1 MKISC
6 KNTAFPR
13 LLQAIP
19 HKFSLYYRLFNEKV
33 HVFPSNIDYFVNQ
46 SITLRKK
53 QTASLISP
61 FHPLKNRPFR
71 EAVHIRRLF
80 ISLAAAVAL
89 PIAAPAASL
98 LAQPLPSLQGEGS
111 GVGSVS
117 SPADTLRLSLDDC
130 IALARRQSIDA
141 AIALADLRSAYW
153 QWRSYRADLLP
164 EVSLSG
170 TAPSWNKRYSSYQQ
184 ADGSLSFVRND
195 YLGLDGAL
203 NITQKL
209 WPTGGTLS
217 VESSLDYLHQSGSGG
232 SQNQFMSLP
241 VAVTLSQPLFAV
253 NHLKWN
259 RRIEPLR
266 YREAQARFL
275 TETEQVAMQAI
286 SLYFSLLLAGEQVN
300 IARQNLQ
307 TAEKLYEVAQAKRR
321 MGTISENDV
330 LQLCLD
336 VLTARSALTT
346 AESTRQAAQFALCSF
361 LDIEAPI
368 AATVPE
374 VSPSG
379 SAEATVPEASAS
391 GLRLSYTDVLAH
403 ALANNAHAT
412 TMRRRQLEADY
423 AVASARANRQ
433 SINLYAQVGYTG
445 TADNLNSA
453 YRNLLSNQIVQVGIT
468 VPLLDWG
475 KRKGQR
481 RLAESN
487 RDIVQGQLRQQSQD
501 FRQDIFILTEQFNN
515 QAEQLRI
522 AIEAD
527 TIARRR
533 YHTNVETFKIGSIST
548 LELSDAQKAK
558 DQARQNRIQQLFN
571 YWYYYYQLRSIAL
584 WDFERDCDITA
595 DIEKLVRQ

>member
-1 MKISC
+1 MNRVFFLC
-6 KNTAFPR
+6 LV
-13 LLQAIP
+13 LLP
-19 HKFSLYYRLFNEKV
+19 
-33 HVFPSNIDYFVNQ
+33 YFG
-46 SITLRKK
+46 
-53 QTASLISP
+53 
-61 FHPLKNRPFR
+61 
-71 EAVHIRRLF
+71 
-80 ISLAAAVAL
+80 
-89 PIAAPAASL
+89 
-98 LAQPLPSLQGEGS
+98 LAQT
-111 GVGSVS
+111 
-117 SPADTLRLSLDDC
+117 DTLRLSLDDC
-130 IALARRQSIDA
+130 IAMARRQSIDA
-141 AIALADLRSAYW
+141 AVALGELRSAYW

-195 YLGLDGAL
+195 YLGLDGAV

-217 VESSLDYLHQSGSGG
+217 VESSLDYLHQSGNGG
-232 SQNQFMSLP
+232 SGNQFMSLP
-241 VAVTLSQPLFAV
+241 VAVALSQPLFSV

-286 SLYFSLLLAGEQVN
+286 SLYFGLLLAGEQVN
-300 IARQNLQ
+300 ISKQNLQ

-330 LQLCLD
+330 LQLRLD
-336 VLTARSALTT
+336 VLTARSALTNS
-346 AESTRQAAQFALCSF
+346 ESNRQTRQFALRSF
-361 LDIEAPI
+361 LDVEADIEPV
-368 AATVPE
+368 VPE
-374 VSPSG
+374 D
-379 SAEATVPEASAS
+379 VPQV
-391 GLRLSYTDVLAH
+391 RLDYDNVLNH
-403 ALANNAHAT
+403 ALQNNALAT
-412 TMRRRQLEADY
+412 TMRRRQMEADY

-433 SINLYAQVGYTG
+433 SINLYAQLGYTG
-445 TADNLNSA
+445 TGDNMNSA
-453 YRNLLSNQIVQVGIT
+453 YRNLLSNEVVSVGIT

-487 RDIVQGQLRQQSQD
+487 RDIIQGQLRQQSQD

-522 AIEAD
+522 ACEAD

-548 LELSDAQKAK
+548 LELSSAQTAK

-584 WDFERDCDITA
+584 WDFERGCELTA
-595 DIEKLVRQ
+595 DVERLIEH

>member
-1 MKISC
+1 MNKS
-6 KNTAFPR
+6 NPLPTSPR
-13 LLQAIP
+13 GGVLA
-19 HKFSLYYRLFNEKV
+19 LFTFIALTIV
-33 HVFPSNIDYFVNQ
+33 AQP
-46 SITLRKK
+46 
-53 QTASLISP
+53 TASQETI
-61 FHPLKNRPFR
+61 
-71 EAVHIRRLF
+71 EAP
-80 ISLAAAVAL
+80 SGAV
-89 PIAAPAASL
+89 
-98 LAQPLPSLQGEGS
+98 G
-111 GVGSVS
+111 GV
-117 SPADTLRLSLDDC
+117 LRLSLDDC
-130 IALARRQSIDA
+130 IAMARRQSIDA
-141 AIALADLRSAYW
+141 AVALGELRSAYW

-195 YLGLDGAL
+195 YLGVDGAL
-203 NITQKL
+203 HITQKL

-217 VESSLDYLHQSGSGG
+217 VESSLDYLHQSGSSG

-241 VAVTLSQPLFAV
+241 VAVTLSQPLFSV

-286 SLYFSLLLAGEQVN
+286 SLYFGLLLAGEQVN

-330 LQLCLD
+330 LQLRLD
-336 VLTARSALTT
+336 VLTARSALTNS
-346 AESTRQAAQFALCSF
+346 ESTRQARQFALRSF
-361 LDIEAPI
+361 LDVEADIEPV
-368 AATVPE
+368 VPE
-374 VSPSG
+374 D
-379 SAEATVPEASAS
+379 VPQV
-391 GLRLSYTDVLAH
+391 RLDYDNVLNH
-403 ALANNAHAT
+403 ALQNNALAT
-412 TMRRRQLEADY
+412 TMRRRQMEADY

-433 SINLYAQVGYTG
+433 SINLYAQLGYTG
-445 TADNLNSA
+445 TGENMNSA
-453 YRNLLSNQIVQVGIT
+453 YRNLLSNEVVSVGIT

-487 RDIVQGQLRQQSQD
+487 RDIIQGQLRQQSQD

-522 AIEAD
+522 ACEAD

-548 LELSDAQKAK
+548 LELSSAQTAK

-584 WDFERDCDITA
+584 WDFERGCELSA
-595 DIEKLVRQ
+595 DLERLCRE

>member
-1 MKISC
+1 MIK
-6 KNTAFPR
+6 PR
-13 LLQAIP
+13 HRFNFFDAVKFLLIILATFGVLPFTIQA
-19 HKFSLYYRLFNEKV
+19 
-33 HVFPSNIDYFVNQ
+33 
-46 SITLRKK
+46 
-53 QTASLISP
+53 QT
-61 FHPLKNRPFR
+61 
-71 EAVHIRRLF
+71 
-80 ISLAAAVAL
+80 
-89 PIAAPAASL
+89 
-98 LAQPLPSLQGEGS
+98 
-111 GVGSVS
+111 
-117 SPADTLRLSLDDC
+117 DTLRLSLDDC
-130 IALARRQSIDA
+130 IAMARRQSVDA
-141 AIALADLRSAYW
+141 AVALGELRSAYW

-203 NITQKL
+203 HITQKL

-217 VESSLDYLHQSGSGG
+217 VESSLEYLHQSGSGG
-232 SQNQFMSLP
+232 SGNQFMSLP
-241 VAVTLSQPLFAV
+241 VAVTLSQPLFSV

-286 SLYFSLLLAGEQVN
+286 SLYFGLLLAGEQVN

-330 LQLCLD
+330 LQLRLD
-336 VLTARSALTT
+336 VLSARSALTNS
-346 AESTRQAAQFALCSF
+346 ESNRQARQFALRLF
-361 LDIEAPI
+361 LDVEADIEPV
-368 AATVPE
+368 VPE
-374 VSPSG
+374 D
-379 SAEATVPEASAS
+379 VPQV
-391 GLRLSYTDVLAH
+391 RLDYDNVLNH
-403 ALANNAHAT
+403 ALQNNALAT
-412 TMRRRQLEADY
+412 TMRRRQMEADY

-433 SINLYAQVGYTG
+433 SINLYAQLGYTG
-445 TADNLNSA
+445 SADNLNAA
-453 YRNLLSNQIVQVGIT
+453 YRNLLSNEVVSVGIT

-487 RDIVQGQLRQQSQD
+487 RDIIQGQLRQQAQD

-522 AIEAD
+522 ACEAD

-548 LELSDAQKAK
+548 LELSSAQTAK

-584 WDFERDCDITA
+584 WDFERGCDLTA
-595 DIEKLVRQ
+595 DVEKMLRQ

>member
-1 MKISC
+1 MK
-6 KNTAFPR
+6 R
-13 LLQAIP
+13 HYLLFLALLP
-19 HKFSLYYRLFNEKV
+19 
-33 HVFPSNIDYFVNQ
+33 
-46 SITLRKK
+46 
-53 QTASLISP
+53 LIGWA
-61 FHPLKNRPFR
+61 H
-71 EAVHIRRLF
+71 E
-80 ISLAAAVAL
+80 
-89 PIAAPAASL
+89 
-98 LAQPLPSLQGEGS
+98 
-111 GVGSVS
+111 
-117 SPADTLRLSLDDC
+117 DTLRLSLDDC
-130 IALARRQSIDA
+130 IMMARRQSIDA
-141 AIALADLRSAYW
+141 AVALGELRSAYW

-195 YLGLDGAL
+195 YLGLDGAV

-232 SQNQFMSLP
+232 SGNQFMSLP
-241 VAVTLSQPLFAV
+241 VAVTLSQPLFSV

-286 SLYFSLLLAGEQVN
+286 SLYFGLLLAGEQVN

-330 LQLCLD
+330 LQLRLD
-336 VLTARSALTT
+336 VLTARSALTNS
-346 AESTRQAAQFALCSF
+346 ESTRQARQFALRSF
-361 LDIEAPI
+361 LDVEADIEPV
-368 AATVPE
+368 VPE
-374 VSPSG
+374 D
-379 SAEATVPEASAS
+379 VPQV
-391 GLRLSYTDVLAH
+391 RLDYDNVLNH
-403 ALANNAHAT
+403 ALQNNALAT
-412 TMRRRQLEADY
+412 TMRRRQMEADY

-433 SINLYAQVGYTG
+433 SINLYAQLGYTG
-445 TADNLNSA
+445 TGDNMNSA
-453 YRNLLSNQIVQVGIT
+453 YRNLLSNEVVSVGIT

-487 RDIVQGQLRQQSQD
+487 RDIIQGQLRQQSQD

-522 AIEAD
+522 ACEAD

-548 LELSDAQKAK
+548 LELSSAQTAK

-584 WDFERDCDITA
+584 WDFERGCELTA
-595 DIEKLVRQ
+595 DVERLIEH

>member
-1 MKISC
+1 MHTNGVS
-6 KNTAFPR
+6 A
-13 LLQAIP
+13 
-19 HKFSLYYRLFNEKV
+19 
-33 HVFPSNIDYFVNQ
+33 
-46 SITLRKK
+46 
-53 QTASLISP
+53 QT
-61 FHPLKNRPFR
+61 
-71 EAVHIRRLF
+71 
-80 ISLAAAVAL
+80 
-89 PIAAPAASL
+89 
-98 LAQPLPSLQGEGS
+98 
-111 GVGSVS
+111 
-117 SPADTLRLSLDDC
+117 DTLRLTLDDC
-130 IALARRQSIDA
+130 ITMARRQSIDA
-141 AIALADLRSAYW
+141 AVALGELRSAYW

-164 EVSLSG
+164 EVSLQG

-195 YLGLDGAL
+195 YLGLDGTV

-241 VAVTLSQPLFAV
+241 VAVTLSQPLFSV
-253 NHLKWN
+253 NHTKWN

-330 LQLCLD
+330 LQLRLD
-336 VLTARSALTT
+336 VLTARSALTNS
-346 AESTRQAAQFALCSF
+346 ESTRQARQFALRSF
-361 LDIEAPI
+361 LDVEAPI
-368 AATVPE
+368 AVEMPDAQPLPSLQGEGCPKGGVGSVTSTPPRTELLTPPQAPPSQGRGAATHDVHE
-374 VSPSG
+374 GVMHI
-379 SAEATVPEASAS
+379 EYE
-391 GLRLSYTDVLAH
+391 DVLAH
-403 ALANNAHAT
+403 ALENNAFAT
-412 TMRRRQLEADY
+412 TMRRRQIEADY
-423 AVASARANRQ
+423 SVAAARANRQ

-445 TADNLNSA
+445 NADKLGNA
-453 YRNLLSNQIVQVGIT
+453 YRDLLGNDVVRVGISI
-468 VPLLDWG
+468 PLLDWG

-481 RLAESN
+481 RMAESN
-487 RDIVQGQLRQQSQD
+487 RDIVQGQLRLQAQN

-522 AIEAD
+522 ACEAD

-533 YHTNVETFKIGSIST
+533 YHTNVETPHPAA
-548 LELSDAQKAK
+548 LQLLVLLLSATQH
-558 DQARQNRIQQLFN
+558 RPLG
-571 YWYYYYQLRSIAL
+571 LRAWL
-584 WDFERDCDITA
+584 
-595 DIEKLVRQ
+595 

>member
-1 MKISC
+1 MK
-6 KNTAFPR
+6 R
-13 LLQAIP
+13 HYLLFLALLP
-19 HKFSLYYRLFNEKV
+19 
-33 HVFPSNIDYFVNQ
+33 
-46 SITLRKK
+46 
-53 QTASLISP
+53 LIGWA
-61 FHPLKNRPFR
+61 H
-71 EAVHIRRLF
+71 E
-80 ISLAAAVAL
+80 
-89 PIAAPAASL
+89 
-98 LAQPLPSLQGEGS
+98 
-111 GVGSVS
+111 
-117 SPADTLRLSLDDC
+117 DTLRLSLDDC
-130 IALARRQSIDA
+130 IMMARRQSIDA
-141 AIALADLRSAYW
+141 AVALGELRSAYW

-195 YLGLDGAL
+195 YLGLDGAV

-232 SQNQFMSLP
+232 SGNQFMSLP
-241 VAVTLSQPLFAV
+241 VAVTLSQP
-253 NHLKWN
+253 
-259 RRIEPLR
+259 RIEPLR

-286 SLYFSLLLAGEQVN
+286 SLYFGLLLAGEQVN
-300 IARQNLQ
+300 ISKQNLQ

-330 LQLCLD
+330 LQLRLD
-336 VLTARSALTT
+336 VLTARSALTNS
-346 AESTRQAAQFALCSF
+346 ESNRQTRQFALRSF
-361 LDIEAPI
+361 LDVEADIEPA
-368 AATVPE
+368 VPE
-374 VSPSG
+374 D
-379 SAEATVPEASAS
+379 VPQV
-391 GLRLSYTDVLAH
+391 RLDYDNVLNH
-403 ALANNAHAT
+403 ALQNNALAT
-412 TMRRRQLEADY
+412 TMRRRQMEADY

-433 SINLYAQVGYTG
+433 SINLYAQLGYTG
-445 TADNLNSA
+445 TGDNMNSA
-453 YRNLLSNQIVQVGIT
+453 YRNLLSNEVVSVGIT

-487 RDIVQGQLRQQSQD
+487 RDIIQGQLRQQSQD

-522 AIEAD
+522 ACEAD

-548 LELSDAQKAK
+548 LELSSAQTAK

-584 WDFERDCDITA
+584 WDFERGCELTA
-595 DIEKLVRQ
+595 DVERLIEH

>member
-1 MKISC
+1 MKAMI
-6 KNTAFPR
+6 
-13 LLQAIP
+13 
-19 HKFSLYYRLFNEKV
+19 
-33 HVFPSNIDYFVNQ
+33 
-46 SITLRKK
+46 
-53 QTASLISP
+53 
-61 FHPLKNRPFR
+61 
-71 EAVHIRRLF
+71 LF
-80 ISLAAAVAL
+80 IATFGVLS
-89 PIAAPAASL
+89 AS
-98 LAQPLPSLQGEGS
+98 AQTLPSLQGEGS

-117 SPADTLRLSLDDC
+117 DTLRLTLDDC
-130 IALARRQSIDA
+130 IVMARRQSIDA
-141 AIALADLRSAYW
+141 AVALGELRSAYW

-203 NITQKL
+203 HITQKL

-217 VESSLDYLHQSGSGG
+217 VESSLEYLHQSGSGG
-232 SQNQFMSLP
+232 SGNQFMSLP
-241 VAVTLSQPLFAV
+241 VAVTLSQPLFSV

-286 SLYFSLLLAGEQVN
+286 SLYFGLLLAGEQVN

-330 LQLCLD
+330 LQLRLD
-336 VLTARSALTT
+336 VLTARSALTNS
-346 AESTRQAAQFALCSF
+346 ESNRQARQFALRSF
-361 LDIEAPI
+361 LDVEADIEPV
-368 AATVPE
+368 VPE
-374 VSPSG
+374 D
-379 SAEATVPEASAS
+379 VPQV
-391 GLRLSYTDVLAH
+391 RLDYDNVLNH
-403 ALANNAHAT
+403 ALQNNALAT
-412 TMRRRQLEADY
+412 TMRRRQMEADY
-423 AVASARANRQ
+423 AVATARANRQ
-433 SINLYAQVGYTG
+433 SINLYAQLGYTG
-445 TADNLNSA
+445 SADNLNAA
-453 YRNLLSNQIVQVGIT
+453 YRNLLSNEVVSVGIT

-481 RLAESN
+481 RKAESN
-487 RDIVQGQLRQQSQD
+487 RDNIQGQLRQQSQD

-522 AIEAD
+522 ACETD

-548 LELSDAQKAK
+548 LELSSAQTAK

-584 WDFERDCDITA
+584 WDFERGCELSEDF
-595 DIEKLVRQ
+595 EKIIK

>member
-1 MKISC
+1 MNKVF
-6 KNTAFPR
+6 AFFLA
-13 LLQAIP
+13 LLP
-19 HKFSLYYRLFNEKV
+19 HFG
-33 HVFPSNIDYFVNQ
+33 
-46 SITLRKK
+46 
-53 QTASLISP
+53 
-61 FHPLKNRPFR
+61 
-71 EAVHIRRLF
+71 
-80 ISLAAAVAL
+80 
-89 PIAAPAASL
+89 
-98 LAQPLPSLQGEGS
+98 LAQT
-111 GVGSVS
+111 
-117 SPADTLRLSLDDC
+117 DTLRLSLDDC
-130 IALARRQSIDA
+130 IAMARRQSIDA
-141 AIALADLRSAYW
+141 AVALGELRSAYW

-195 YLGLDGAL
+195 YLGLDGAV

-241 VAVTLSQPLFAV
+241 VAITLQQPLFSV

-286 SLYFSLLLAGEQVN
+286 NLYFGLLLAGEQVN

-330 LQLCLD
+330 LQLRLD
-336 VLTARSALTT
+336 VLTARSALTNS
-346 AESTRQAAQFALCSF
+346 ESNRQARQFALRSF
-361 LDIEAPI
+361 LDVEADIEPV
-368 AATVPE
+368 VPE
-374 VSPSG
+374 D
-379 SAEATVPEASAS
+379 VPQV
-391 GLRLSYTDVLAH
+391 RLDYDNVLNH
-403 ALANNAHAT
+403 ALQNNALAT
-412 TMRRRQLEADY
+412 TMRRRQMEADY

-433 SINLYAQVGYTG
+433 SINLYAQLGYTG
-445 TADNLNSA
+445 NADNLNAA
-453 YRNLLSNQIVQVGIT
+453 YRNLLSNEVVSVGIT

-481 RLAESN
+481 RMAESN
-487 RDIVQGQLRQQSQD
+487 REIVQGQLRQQSQD

-522 AIEAD
+522 ACEAD

-558 DQARQNRIQQLFN
+558 DQARIGRIQQLFN

-584 WDFERDCDITA
+584 WDFERNCELTA
-595 DIEKLVRQ
+595 DVERLIEH

>member
-1 MKISC
+1 M
-6 KNTAFPR
+6 NRQFTFFLAW
-13 LLQAIP
+13 L
-19 HKFSLYYRLFNEKV
+19 
-33 HVFPSNIDYFVNQ
+33 
-46 SITLRKK
+46 
-53 QTASLISP
+53 
-61 FHPLKNRPFR
+61 PL
-71 EAVHIRRLF
+71 AV
-80 ISLAAAVAL
+80 
-89 PIAAPAASL
+89 
-98 LAQPLPSLQGEGS
+98 LAQT
-111 GVGSVS
+111 
-117 SPADTLRLSLDDC
+117 DTLRLSLDDC
-130 IALARRQSIDA
+130 IMMARRQSIDA
-141 AIALADLRSAYW
+141 AVALGELRSAYW

-164 EVSLSG
+164 EVSLQG

-195 YLGLDGAL
+195 YLGLDGAV

-232 SQNQFMSLP
+232 SGNQFMSLP
-241 VAVTLSQPLFAV
+241 VAVTLSQPLFSV

-286 SLYFSLLLAGEQVN
+286 SLYFGLLLAGEQVN

-330 LQLCLD
+330 LQLRLD
-336 VLTARSALTT
+336 VLTARSALTNS
-346 AESTRQAAQFALCSF
+346 ESNRQTRQFALRSF
-361 LDIEAPI
+361 LDVEADIEPV
-368 AATVPE
+368 VPE
-374 VSPSG
+374 D
-379 SAEATVPEASAS
+379 VPQV
-391 GLRLSYTDVLAH
+391 RLDYDNVLNH
-403 ALANNAHAT
+403 ALQNNALAT
-412 TMRRRQLEADY
+412 TMRRRQMEADY

-433 SINLYAQVGYTG
+433 SINLYAQLGYTG
-445 TADNLNSA
+445 TGDNMNSA
-453 YRNLLSNQIVQVGIT
+453 YRNLLSNEVVSVGIT

-487 RDIVQGQLRQQSQD
+487 RDIIQGQLRQQSQD

-522 AIEAD
+522 ACEAD

-548 LELSDAQKAK
+548 LELSSAQTAK

-584 WDFERDCDITA
+584 WDFERGCELTA
-595 DIEKLVRQ
+595 DVERLIEH

>member
-1 MKISC
+1 MKAMI
-6 KNTAFPR
+6 
-13 LLQAIP
+13 
-19 HKFSLYYRLFNEKV
+19 
-33 HVFPSNIDYFVNQ
+33 
-46 SITLRKK
+46 
-53 QTASLISP
+53 
-61 FHPLKNRPFR
+61 
-71 EAVHIRRLF
+71 LF
-80 ISLAAAVAL
+80 IVTFGALNAA
-89 PIAAPAASL
+89 
-98 LAQPLPSLQGEGS
+98 AQPLPSHQGE

-117 SPADTLRLSLDDC
+117 DTLHLSLDDC
-130 IALARRQSIDA
+130 ITMARRQSIDA
-141 AIALADLRSAYW
+141 AVALGELRSAYW
-153 QWRSYRADLLP
+153 QWRSYKADLLP
-164 EVSLSG
+164 EVSLQG

-184 ADGSLSFVRND
+184 ADGGLTFVRND
-195 YLGLDGAL
+195 YLGLDGAV

-241 VAVTLSQPLFAV
+241 VAVTLSQPLFSV

-286 SLYFSLLLAGEQVN
+286 NLYFGLLLAGERVN

-330 LQLCLD
+330 LQLRLD
-336 VLTARSALTT
+336 VLTARSALTNS
-346 AESTRQAAQFALCSF
+346 ESARQTAQFALQSF
-361 LDIEAPI
+361 LDVEAPI
-368 AATVPE
+368 EAAVP
-374 VSPSG
+374 SPTPDPSRGGEG
-379 SAEATVPEASAS
+379 SIYSQGGDSTE
-391 GLRLSYTDVLAH
+391 GLSTPLPPAGGVGGGAVLHLDYADVLAH
-403 ALANNAHAT
+403 ALRNNAHAA

-423 AVASARANRQ
+423 AVASARSNRQ
-433 SINLYAQVGYTG
+433 SISLYAQVGYTG
-445 TADNLNSA
+445 TADNLRGA
-453 YRNLLSNQIVQVGIT
+453 YRDLLSNEVVQVGVTI
-468 VPLLDWG
+468 PLLDWG

-481 RLAESN
+481 RMAESN
-487 RDIVQGQLRQQSQD
+487 REIIQGQLRQQAQD
-501 FRQDIFILTEQFNN
+501 FRQNIFILTEQFNN

-522 AIEAD
+522 AVEAD

-548 LELSDAQKAK
+548 LELSAAQTAK
-558 DQARQNRIQQLFN
+558 DEARQNRIAQLRN

-584 WDFERDCDITA
+584 WDFERGCDLSA
-595 DIEKLVRQ
+595 DVEKLIE

>member
-1 MKISC
+1 MNKVLLSC
-6 KNTAFPR
+6 LV
-13 LLQAIP
+13 LLPFMASAQ
-19 HKFSLYYRLFNEKV
+19 
-33 HVFPSNIDYFVNQ
+33 ID
-46 SITLRKK
+46 
-53 QTASLISP
+53 P
-61 FHPLKNRPFR
+61 
-71 EAVHIRRLF
+71 
-80 ISLAAAVAL
+80 
-89 PIAAPAASL
+89 
-98 LAQPLPSLQGEGS
+98 
-111 GVGSVS
+111 
-117 SPADTLRLSLDDC
+117 LRLTLDDC
-130 IALARRQSIDA
+130 ITMARRQSIDA
-141 AIALADLRSAYW
+141 AVALGELRSAYW

-170 TAPSWNKRYSSYQQ
+170 TAPSWNKRYNSYQQ

-195 YLGLDGAL
+195 YLGLDGAV

-209 WPTGGTLS
+209 WPTGGS
-217 VESSLDYLHQSGSGG
+217 IGVESSLDYLHQSGNGG
-232 SQNQFMSLP
+232 SGNQFMSLP
-241 VAVTLSQPLFAV
+241 VAVTLSQPLFSV

-286 SLYFSLLLAGEQVN
+286 SLYFGLLLAGEQVN
-300 IARQNLQ
+300 IAKQNLQ

-330 LQLCLD
+330 LQLRLD
-336 VLTARSALTT
+336 VLTARSALTNS
-346 AESTRQAAQFALCSF
+346 ESNRQTRQFALRSF
-361 LDIEAPI
+361 LDVEADIEPV
-368 AATVPE
+368 VPE
-374 VSPSG
+374 D
-379 SAEATVPEASAS
+379 VPQV
-391 GLRLSYTDVLAH
+391 RLDYDNVLNH
-403 ALANNAHAT
+403 ALQNNALAT
-412 TMRRRQLEADY
+412 TMRRRQMEADY

-433 SINLYAQVGYTG
+433 SINLYAQLGYTG
-445 TADNLNSA
+445 TGDNMNSA
-453 YRNLLSNQIVQVGIT
+453 YRNLLSNEVVSVGIT

-487 RDIVQGQLRQQSQD
+487 RDIIQGQLRQQSQD

-522 AIEAD
+522 ACEAD

-548 LELSDAQKAK
+548 LELSSAQTAK

-584 WDFERDCDITA
+584 WDFERGCELTA
-595 DIEKLVRQ
+595 DVERLIEH

>member
-1 MKISC
+1 MKAMI
-6 KNTAFPR
+6 
-13 LLQAIP
+13 
-19 HKFSLYYRLFNEKV
+19 
-33 HVFPSNIDYFVNQ
+33 
-46 SITLRKK
+46 
-53 QTASLISP
+53 
-61 FHPLKNRPFR
+61 
-71 EAVHIRRLF
+71 LF
-80 ISLAAAVAL
+80 IATFGSL
-89 PIAAPAASL
+89 
-98 LAQPLPSLQGEGS
+98 
-111 GVGSVS
+111 SVS
-117 SPADTLRLSLDDC
+117 AQTDTLHLSLDDC
-130 IALARRQSIDA
+130 IAMARRQSIDA
-141 AIALADLRSAYW
+141 AVALGELRSAYW

-184 ADGSLSFVRND
+184 ADGSLSFVRNN

-203 NITQKL
+203 HITQKL

-217 VESSLDYLHQSGSGG
+217 VESSLDYLHQSGNGG
-232 SQNQFMSLP
+232 SGNQFMSLP
-241 VAVTLSQPLFAV
+241 VAVTLSQPLFSV

-286 SLYFSLLLAGEQVN
+286 SLYFGLLLAGEQVN

-330 LQLCLD
+330 LQLRLD
-336 VLTARSALTT
+336 VLTARSALTNS
-346 AESTRQAAQFALCSF
+346 ESNRQARQFALRSF
-361 LDIEAPI
+361 LDVEADIEVMEKSPTPDPIPADAPTRSLSREGEGRI
-368 AATVPE
+368 YSQNGDSANKVTTPLSPARKATGRR
-374 VSPSG
+374 VSG
-379 SAEATVPEASAS
+379 NGAGGEAGGVGAVFHLDYE
-391 GLRLSYTDVLAH
+391 DVLAH
-403 ALANNAHAT
+403 ALQNNALAT
-412 TMRRRQLEADY
+412 TMRRRQMEADY
-423 AVASARANRQ
+423 AVASARSNRQ
-433 SINLYAQVGYTG
+433 SINLYAQLGYTG
-445 TADNLNSA
+445 TGDNMNSA

-487 RDIVQGQLRQQSQD
+487 RDIIQGQLRQQSQD

-522 AIEAD
+522 ACEAD

-548 LELSDAQKAK
+548 LELSSAQTAK

-584 WDFERDCDITA
+584 WDFERGCDLTA
-595 DIEKLVRQ
+595 DVEKLIE

>member
-1 MKISC
+1 M
-6 KNTAFPR
+6 TAQTDTIR
-13 LLQAIP
+13 L
-19 HKFSLYYRLFNEKV
+19 
-33 HVFPSNIDYFVNQ
+33 
-46 SITLRKK
+46 T
-53 QTASLISP
+53 
-61 FHPLKNRPFR
+61 
-71 EAVHIRRLF
+71 
-80 ISLAAAVAL
+80 
-89 PIAAPAASL
+89 
-98 LAQPLPSLQGEGS
+98 
-111 GVGSVS
+111 
-117 SPADTLRLSLDDC
+117 LDDC
-130 IALARRQSIDA
+130 IAMARRQSIDA
-141 AIALADLRSAYW
+141 AVALGELRSAYW

-195 YLGLDGAL
+195 YLGLDGAV

-232 SQNQFMSLP
+232 SGNQFMSLP
-241 VAVTLSQPLFAV
+241 VAVTLQQPLFSV

-286 SLYFSLLLAGEQVN
+286 SLYFGLLLAGEQVN

-330 LQLCLD
+330 LQLRLD
-336 VLTARSALTT
+336 VLTARSALTN
-346 AESTRQAAQFALCSF
+346 AVSNRQARQFALRSF
-361 LDIEAPI
+361 LDVEADIEPV
-368 AATVPE
+368 VPE
-374 VSPSG
+374 D
-379 SAEATVPEASAS
+379 VPQV
-391 GLRLSYTDVLAH
+391 RLDYDNVLNH
-403 ALANNAHAT
+403 ALQNNALAT
-412 TMRRRQLEADY
+412 TMRRRQMEADY
-423 AVASARANRQ
+423 AVATARANRQ
-433 SINLYAQVGYTG
+433 SINLYAQLGYTG
-445 TADNLNSA
+445 SADNLNAA
-453 YRNLLSNQIVQVGIT
+453 YRNLLSNEVVSVGIT

-487 RDIVQGQLRQQSQD
+487 RDIIQGQLRQQSQD

-515 QAEQLRI
+515 QAEQLLI
-522 AIEAD
+522 ACEAD

-584 WDFERDCDITA
+584 WDFERGCELSEDF
-595 DIEKLVRQ
+595 EKIIK

>member
-1 MKISC
+1 MNRVFFLC
-6 KNTAFPR
+6 LV
-13 LLQAIP
+13 LLP
-19 HKFSLYYRLFNEKV
+19 HFG
-33 HVFPSNIDYFVNQ
+33 
-46 SITLRKK
+46 
-53 QTASLISP
+53 
-61 FHPLKNRPFR
+61 
-71 EAVHIRRLF
+71 
-80 ISLAAAVAL
+80 
-89 PIAAPAASL
+89 
-98 LAQPLPSLQGEGS
+98 LAQT
-111 GVGSVS
+111 
-117 SPADTLRLSLDDC
+117 DTLRLSLDDC
-130 IALARRQSIDA
+130 IAMARRQSIDA
-141 AIALADLRSAYW
+141 AVALGELRSAYW
-153 QWRSYRADLLP
+153 QWRSYRTDLLP

-195 YLGLDGAL
+195 YLGLDGAV

-232 SQNQFMSLP
+232 SGNQFMSLP
-241 VAVTLSQPLFAV
+241 VAVTLSQPLFSV

-286 SLYFSLLLAGEQVN
+286 SLYFGLLLAGEQVN

-330 LQLCLD
+330 LQLRLD
-336 VLTARSALTT
+336 VLTARSALTNS
-346 AESTRQAAQFALCSF
+346 ESNRQTRQFALRSF
-361 LDIEAPI
+361 LDVEADIEPV
-368 AATVPE
+368 VPE
-374 VSPSG
+374 G
-379 SAEATVPEASAS
+379 VPQV
-391 GLRLSYTDVLAH
+391 RLDYDNVLNH
-403 ALANNAHAT
+403 ALQNNALAT
-412 TMRRRQLEADY
+412 TMRRRQMEADY

-433 SINLYAQVGYTG
+433 SINLYAQLGYTG
-445 TADNLNSA
+445 TGDNMNSA
-453 YRNLLSNQIVQVGIT
+453 YRNLLSNEVVSVGIT

-487 RDIVQGQLRQQSQD
+487 RDIIQGQLRQQSQD

-522 AIEAD
+522 ACEAD

-548 LELSDAQKAK
+548 LELSSAQTAK

-584 WDFERDCDITA
+584 WDFERGCELTA
-595 DIEKLVRQ
+595 DVERLIEH

>member
-1 MKISC
+1 MNKFFLSC
-6 KNTAFPR
+6 LA
-13 LLQAIP
+13 LLPFMA
-19 HKFSLYYRLFNEKV
+19 SA
-33 HVFPSNIDYFVNQ
+33 
-46 SITLRKK
+46 
-53 QTASLISP
+53 QT
-61 FHPLKNRPFR
+61 
-71 EAVHIRRLF
+71 
-80 ISLAAAVAL
+80 
-89 PIAAPAASL
+89 
-98 LAQPLPSLQGEGS
+98 
-111 GVGSVS
+111 
-117 SPADTLRLSLDDC
+117 DTLRLTLDDC
-130 IALARRQSIDA
+130 IAMARRQSIDA
-141 AIALADLRSAYW
+141 AVALGELRSAYW

-195 YLGLDGAL
+195 YLGLDGAV

-217 VESSLDYLHQSGSGG
+217 VESSLDYLHQSGNGG
-232 SQNQFMSLP
+232 SGNQFMSLP
-241 VAVTLSQPLFAV
+241 VAVTLSQPLFSV

-286 SLYFSLLLAGEQVN
+286 SLYFGLLLAGEQMN

-330 LQLCLD
+330 LQLRLD
-336 VLTARSALTT
+336 VLTARSALTNS
-346 AESTRQAAQFALCSF
+346 ESTRQARQFALRSF
-361 LDIEAPI
+361 LDVEADIDPI
-368 AATVPE
+368 MPE
-374 VSPSG
+374 DLPLPSLHREG
-379 SAEATVPEASAS
+379 QGA
-391 GLRLSYTDVLAH
+391 GLLYEEVLAH
-403 ALANNAHAT
+403 ALQNNAMAT
-412 TMRRRQLEADY
+412 TMRRRQMEADY

-433 SINLYAQVGYTG
+433 SVNLYAQLGYTG
-445 TADNLNSA
+445 TGENMSNA
-453 YRNLLSNQIVQVGIT
+453 YRHLLSNEVVSVGIT

-481 RLAESN
+481 KMAESN
-487 RDIVQGQLRQQSQD
+487 RDIIQGQLRQQSQE
-501 FRQDIFILTEQFNN
+501 FRQNIFILTEQFNN

-548 LELSDAQKAK
+548 LELSNAQTAK

-584 WDFERDCDITA
+584 WDFERGCDLSA
-595 DIEKLVRQ
+595 DVEQLIK

>member
-1 MKISC
+1 M
-6 KNTAFPR
+6 NRFFAFF
-13 LLQAIP
+13 LAWL
-19 HKFSLYYRLFNEKV
+19 
-33 HVFPSNIDYFVNQ
+33 
-46 SITLRKK
+46 
-53 QTASLISP
+53 
-61 FHPLKNRPFR
+61 PL
-71 EAVHIRRLF
+71 AV
-80 ISLAAAVAL
+80 
-89 PIAAPAASL
+89 
-98 LAQPLPSLQGEGS
+98 LAQT
-111 GVGSVS
+111 
-117 SPADTLRLSLDDC
+117 DTLRLSLDDC
-130 IALARRQSIDA
+130 IAMARRQSIDA
-141 AIALADLRSAYW
+141 AVALGELRSAYW

-203 NITQKL
+203 HITQKL

-217 VESSLDYLHQSGSGG
+217 VESSLEYLHQSGSGG
-232 SQNQFMSLP
+232 SGNQFMSLP
-241 VAVTLSQPLFAV
+241 VAVTLSQPLFSV

-286 SLYFSLLLAGEQVN
+286 SLYFGLLLAGEQVN

-330 LQLCLD
+330 LQLRLD
-336 VLTARSALTT
+336 VLTARSALTNS
-346 AESTRQAAQFALCSF
+346 ESNRQARQFALRSF
-361 LDIEAPI
+361 LDVEADIEPV
-368 AATVPE
+368 VPE
-374 VSPSG
+374 D
-379 SAEATVPEASAS
+379 VPQV
-391 GLRLSYTDVLAH
+391 RLDYDNVLNH
-403 ALANNAHAT
+403 ALQNNALAT
-412 TMRRRQLEADY
+412 TMRRRQMEADY

-433 SINLYAQVGYTG
+433 SINLYAQLGYTG
-445 TADNLNSA
+445 SADNLNAA
-453 YRNLLSNQIVQVGIT
+453 YRNLLSNEVVSVGIT

-481 RLAESN
+481 RMAESN
-487 RDIVQGQLRQQSQD
+487 RDIVQGQLRQQSQE

-515 QAEQLRI
+515 QAEQLLI
-522 AIEAD
+522 ACEAD

-584 WDFERDCDITA
+584 WDFERGCELSA
-595 DIEKLVRQ
+595 DIEKLIK